1 MPVPG
6 GSSFIYKNDWRA
18 GDAEERCQ
26 LSPVDAKKF
35 FSFFRVGGYRR
46 DAEVTCRTER
56 DSVVTVGENTT
67 NIFIPV
73 ERRETTG
80 NM

>member
-1 MPVPG
+1 VPVPG

-46 DAEVTCRTER
+46 DAEVTKRSKIYIDKADYEALQ
-56 DSVVTVGENTT
+56 VIQGH
-67 NIFIPV
+67 
-73 ERRETTG
+73 G
-80 NM
+80 